1 MKALEV
7 AGAQVR
13 SDGRGWNAG
22 YSIEGCLELIGPD
35 QLNMRAEEKNQE
47 RPEVLSFDP
56 LFELLLIDQ
65 DQAVFP
71 SMHD

>member
-1 MKALEV
+1 
-7 AGAQVR
+7 
-13 SDGRGWNAG
+13 
-22 YSIEGCLELIGPD
+22 
-35 QLNMRAEEKNQE
+35 MRAEEKNQE

-71 SMHD
+71 SMHEKNF